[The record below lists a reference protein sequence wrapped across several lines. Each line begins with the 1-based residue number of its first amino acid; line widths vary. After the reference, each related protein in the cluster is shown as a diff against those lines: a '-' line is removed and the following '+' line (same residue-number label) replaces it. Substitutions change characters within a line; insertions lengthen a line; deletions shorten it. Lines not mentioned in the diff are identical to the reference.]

1 MKDGENRGMYISGS
15 KTNVQTAME
24 LVVGIQRSPLGQERS
39 KGGKEK
45 EMIIG
50 ARIGSDGS
58 ISFPMFDAQKKSA
71 GGDVKLSLSEKGGGG
86 NVSKKDKQNNPD
98 TPSFDGFKTSL
109 LQPPQVVPLD
119 NSSLGAYASALLNP
133 NAALSRSNPVS
144 PRLDAVKQKQSSVDS
159 SNFPSLSG
167 KGDGVDGGSQGRGD
181 VGSSNNGSS
190 NAAGAGAGA
199 SNFSG
204 RGGADSGAGSRNFS
218 GVGPI
223 DGDEEECNWSDIDID
238 VVGRDKEMVGG
249 KKKTKKGGS
258 GINEIGGIGVGMAR
272 KKLDERMFSCGEPG
286 CEYFS

>member
-1 MKDGENRGMYISGS
+1 MVENSPAKNAEVEKKEKDVVVEFDPDMEKLDLLIAKEDVATGPRTECILSLSPLIVGYLIGKNGDRIRSLMEKSHTKIWIDQDSMKDGENRGMYISGS

-39 KGGKEK
+39 KGGKGK

-58 ISFPMFDAQKKSA
+58 ISFPMFDVQKKSA

-86 NVSKKDKQNNPD
+86 KVSKKDKQNNPD
-98 TPSFDGFKTSL
+98 SPSFDGFKTSL
-109 LQPPQVVPLD
+109 LQPPQVVQLD

-181 VGSSNNGSS
+181 VGRQQQR
-190 NAAGAGAGA
+190 
-199 SNFSG
+199 F
-204 RGGADSGAGSRNFS
+204 
-218 GVGPI
+218 
-223 DGDEEECNWSDIDID
+223 EQCCW
-238 VVGRDKEMVGG
+238 
-249 KKKTKKGGS
+249 
-258 GINEIGGIGVGMAR
+258 
-272 KKLDERMFSCGEPG
+272 CW
-286 CEYFS
+286 C

>member
-1 MKDGENRGMYISGS
+1 MKDGENRVMYISGS
-15 KTNVQTAME
+15 KTNVQIAME
-24 LVVGIQRSPLGQERS
+24 LVVEGIQRSPLGQERS
-39 KGGKEK
+39 KDGKEK

-86 NVSKKDKQNNPD
+86 KVSKKDKQNNPD
-98 TPSFDGFKTSL
+98 SPSFGGFKTSP
-109 LQPPQVVPLD
+109 LQPPQVLPLD

-181 VGSSNNGSS
+181 VGSSSNGSS
-190 NAAGAGAGA
+190 NAAGAGA

-223 DGDEEECNWSDIDID
+223 DGDEEECNWPDIDIA
-238 VVGRDKEMVGG
+238 VVGRGKEMVGG
-249 KKKTKKGGS
+249 KNGERKT
-258 GINEIGGIGVGMAR
+258 
-272 KKLDERMFSCGEPG
+272 
-286 CEYFS
+286 